1 MKLKLKSSGVF
12 VAILIL
18 IIMMLICHSM
28 NFFYP
33 KNNFKDISTKNNK
46 NTPSPTPINTYYNEI
61 YYTNESDE
69 KQLCAN
75 VNQAEIPCD
84 IVRIC
89 KTEPV
94 PTPIP
99 KPTLSHSEMALL
111 YKVAYN
117 ESARE
122 ILTRTIKDMQPT
134 PTLLNSWDF

>member
-18 IIMMLICHSM
+18 IMMMLICHST

-33 KNNFKDISTKNNK
+33 KNNFEDVGKRNNK
-46 NTPSPTPINTYYNEI
+46 NTPLPTPINTDYNEI
-61 YYTNESDE
+61 YYTNESDQ

-89 KTEPV
+89 KPE

-99 KPTLSHSEMALL
+99 KPTLSDSEIALF

>member
-1 MKLKLKSSGVF
+1 
-12 VAILIL
+12 
-18 IIMMLICHSM
+18 MLICHST

-33 KNNFKDISTKNNK
+33 KNNFEDVGKKNNK
-46 NTPSPTPINTYYNEI
+46 NSTTPIKTDYNQI
-61 YYTNESDE
+61 YYTNESDK

-89 KTEPV
+89 KPE

-99 KPTLSHSEMALL
+99 KPTLSDSEIALF
-111 YKVAYN
+111 YKVSYN

-134 PTLLNSWDF
+134 ITEPNPWGF